1 MKRNNRNYVDSAN
14 NYNNSNVNI
23 SGSNGK
29 NSSKQWLV

>member
-23 SGSNGK
+23 SSCDSK
-29 NSSKQWLV
+29 NSSKQWTI